1 MAVQLDGKATE
12 KQRKYLGYL
21 SSQGKE
27 KFGENFSIRKMA
39 EEQEIN
45 WDEMSVE
52 EANKLIKE
60 VKEMISKEES
70 KEEIRIS
77 ERDLMKRIDEQKKKE
92 EEKPEQASQQAPASI
107 SSSLNNTYMI
117 QLVIPED
124 KLTAL
129 TVVLEAM
136 NLGYILLQEVR
147 A

>member
-27 KFGENFSIRKMA
+27 KFGKDFSIRKLA

-45 WDEMSVE
+45 WDEMSME

-60 VKEMISKEES
+60 VKEMIES
-70 KEEIRIS
+70 QAEVNFQIS
-77 ERDLMKRIDEQKKKE
+77 EQDLMKRIAEKK
-92 EEKPEQASQQAPASI
+92 EEKPEQEHTQAQASVVST
-107 SSSLNNTYMI
+107 NTYMI

>member
-12 KQRKYLGYL
+12 RQRKYLGVL

-27 KFGENFSIRKMA
+27 KFGQDFSIRKMA
-39 EEQEIN
+39 EEQAIDWEN
-45 WDEMSVE
+45 MSME

-60 VKEMISKEES
+60 VKEMIES
-70 KEEIRIS
+70 QAEVNFQIS
-77 ERDLMKRIDEQKKKE
+77 EQDLMKRIAEKK
-92 EEKPEQASQQAPASI
+92 EEKPEQEHTQAPAST
-107 SSSLNNTYMI
+107 STTHTYMI

-136 NLGYILLQEVR
+136 RLGYIVLQEVR

>member
-12 KQRKYLGYL
+12 KQRKYLGVL

-27 KFGENFSIRKMA
+27 KFGEDFSIRKMA
-39 EEQEIN
+39 EDRGIN

-60 VKEMISKEES
+60 AKEMIEGQVEFK
-70 KEEIRIS
+70 IS
-77 ERDLMKRIDEQKKKE
+77 EKDLIRRIDEQKKKE
-92 EEKPEQASQQAPASI
+92 EEKPEQASQQAPAS
-107 SSSLNNTYMI
+107 SQVSNTYMI
-117 QLVIPED
+117 QVIVDESKIP
-124 KLTAL
+124 AI

-136 NLGYILLQEVR
+136 NIGYILLQEVR

>member
-27 KFGENFSIRKMA
+27 KLGKDFSIRKLA
-39 EEQEIN
+39 SQRGIG
-45 WDEMSVE
+45 WDEMSIE
-52 EANKLIKE
+52 EANGLIKE
-60 VKEMISKEES
+60 VKAMIEEKEATEADFQVTEQDLINKLA
-70 KEEIRIS
+70 KE
-77 ERDLMKRIDEQKKKE
+77 KKE
-92 EEKPEQASQQAPASI
+92 EPEQEHTQAPAPQ
-107 SSSLNNTYMI
+107 SSTTHTYMI

-124 KLTAL
+124 KLLPL

-136 NLGYILLQEVR
+136 RLGFVVLQEVR

>member
-12 KQRKYLGYL
+12 KQRKYLGVL

-27 KFGENFSIRKMA
+27 KFGEDFSIRKMA
-39 EEQEIN
+39 EDRGIN

-60 VKEMISKEES
+60 AKEMIEGQVEFK
-70 KEEIRIS
+70 IS
-77 ERDLMKRIDEQKKKE
+77 EKELMKRIDEQKKE
-92 EEKPEQASQQAPASI
+92 EEKPEQASVEEQKKAPASI
-107 SSSLNNTYMI
+107 STNTYMI
-117 QLVIPED
+117 QVIVDESKVP
-124 KLTAL
+124 AI

-136 NLGYILLQEVR
+136 GIGYVLLQEVR

>member
-27 KFGENFSIRKMA
+27 KLGKDFSIRKLA
-39 EEQEIN
+39 SQKGIN
-45 WDEMSVE
+45 DWDAMSME
-52 EANKLIKE
+52 DANRLIKE
-60 VKEMISKEES
+60 VKAMLDDGFQV
-70 KEEIRIS
+70 S
-77 ERDLMKRIDEQKKKE
+77 EQDLIKRIAEKK
-92 EEKPEQASQQAPASI
+92 EEKPEQEHTQAPAST
-107 SSSLNNTYMI
+107 STTHTYMI

-124 KLTAL
+124 KLLPL

-136 NLGYILLQEVR
+136 RLGFVVLQEVR

>member
-12 KQRKYLGYL
+12 KQRKYLGVL

-27 KFGENFSIRKMA
+27 KFGQDFSIRKMA
-39 EEQEIN
+39 EEQAIDWEN
-45 WDEMSVE
+45 MSME

-77 ERDLMKRIDEQKKKE
+77 ERDLMKRIDEQKKE
-92 EEKPEQASQQAPASI
+92 EEKQKASL
-107 SSSLNNTYMI
+107 SSSVSTNTYMI

>member
-12 KQRKYLGYL
+12 KQRKYLGVL

-27 KFGENFSIRKMA
+27 KFGEDFSIRKMA
-39 EEQEIN
+39 EDRGIN

-60 VKEMISKEES
+60 AKEMIEGQVEFK
-70 KEEIRIS
+70 IS
-77 ERDLMKRIDEQKKKE
+77 EKDLIRRIDEQKKKE
-92 EEKPEQASQQAPASI
+92 EEKQKASL
-107 SSSLNNTYMI
+107 SSSVSTNTYMI

-136 NLGYILLQEVR
+136 NIGYILLQEVR

>member
-12 KQRKYLGYL
+12 KQRKYLGVL

-27 KFGENFSIRKMA
+27 KFGEDFSIRKMA

-45 WDEMSVE
+45 WDEMTVE

-77 ERDLMKRIDEQKKKE
+77 ERDLMKRIDEQKKE
-92 EEKPEQASQQAPASI
+92 EEKPEQASQQAPAS
-107 SSSLNNTYMI
+107 SSSQVSNIYMV
-117 QLVIPED
+117 QLIVDESKIP
-124 KLTAL
+124 AI

>member
-27 KFGENFSIRKMA
+27 RFGQDFSIRKMA
-39 EEQEIN
+39 EQQEIN
-45 WDEMSVE
+45 WDEMTVE

-60 VKEMISKEES
+60 VKEMIGTKEES

-77 ERDLMKRIDEQKKKE
+77 ERDLMKRIDEQKKE
-92 EEKPEQASQQAPASI
+92 EEKQKASLSSI
-107 SSSLNNTYMI
+107 ITNTYMI
-117 QLVIPED
+117 QVIVDESKVP
-124 KLTAL
+124 AI

-136 NLGYILLQEVR
+136 NIGYILLQEVR

>member
-27 KFGENFSIRKMA
+27 KFGKDFSIRKLA

-45 WDEMSVE
+45 WDEMSME

-60 VKEMISKEES
+60 VKEMIES
-70 KEEIRIS
+70 QAVNFQIS
-77 ERDLMKRIDEQKKKE
+77 EQDLMKRIAEKK
-92 EEKPEQASQQAPASI
+92 EEKPEQEHTQAPAS
-107 SSSLNNTYMI
+107 SSTNTYMI

>member
-12 KQRKYLGYL
+12 RQRKYLGYL

-27 KFGENFSIRKMA
+27 KFGENFSIREMA
-39 EEQEIN
+39 EDRGIN

-60 VKEMISKEES
+60 AKEMIEGQVEFK
-70 KEEIRIS
+70 IS
-77 ERDLMKRIDEQKKKE
+77 EKDLIRRIDEQKKKE
-92 EEKPEQASQQAPASI
+92 EEKPEQASVEEQKKAPASI
-107 SSSLNNTYMI
+107 STNTYMI
-117 QLVIPED
+117 QVIVDESKVP
-124 KLTAL
+124 AI

-136 NLGYILLQEVR
+136 GIGYVLLQEVR

>member
-12 KQRKYLGYL
+12 RQRKYLGYL

-39 EEQEIN
+39 EEQAIDWEN
-45 WDEMSVE
+45 MSME

-77 ERDLMKRIDEQKKKE
+77 ERDLMKRIDEQKKE
-92 EEKPEQASQQAPASI
+92 EEKQKASL
-107 SSSLNNTYMI
+107 SSTITNTYMI

>member
-12 KQRKYLGYL
+12 RQRKYLGYL

-27 KFGENFSIRKMA
+27 KFGQDFSIRKLA

-45 WDEMSVE
+45 WDEMTVE

-77 ERDLMKRIDEQKKKE
+77 ERDLMKRIDEQKKE
-92 EEKPEQASQQAPASI
+92 EEKQKASL
-107 SSSLNNTYMI
+107 SSTITNTYMI

>member
-12 KQRKYLGYL
+12 KQRKYLGVL

-27 KFGENFSIRKMA
+27 KFGQDFSIRKMA
-39 EEQEIN
+39 EEQAIDWEN
-45 WDEMSVE
+45 MSME

-77 ERDLMKRIDEQKKKE
+77 ERDLMKRIAEKK
-92 EEKPEQASQQAPASI
+92 EEKPEQASQQAPASA
-107 SSSLNNTYMI
+107 STNTYMI
-117 QLVIPED
+117 QVIVDESKIP
-124 KLTAL
+124 AI

>member
-27 KFGENFSIRKMA
+27 RFGKDFSIRKMA
-39 EEQEIN
+39 EEQGIN

-52 EANKLIKE
+52 EANKLISE
-60 VKEMISKEES
+60 VKEMLEKTSDFSKTDLEIIEEVT
-70 KEEIRIS
+70 KAA
-77 ERDLMKRIDEQKKKE
+77 QK
-92 EEKPEQASQQAPASI
+92 EEKPERASLPSGQKKALST
-107 SSSLNNTYMI
+107 NTYMI
-117 QLVIPED
+117 QLVVPED